1 MIRKETYYSQKT
13 LPPFIGNLWFF
24 VWEFVEAAKPKAV
37 RRVGVI
43 KGSLNVPASI
53 PPWDTAPQLG
63 RTAGQDGG
71 SVWQN
76 SGNDVTQS
84 LRLKG
89 NPCPHARSAAEF
101 FVFVRG
107 QRRDGFL

>member
-1 MIRKETYYSQKT
+1 M
-13 LPPFIGNLWFF
+13 
-24 VWEFVEAAKPKAV
+24 WEFVEAAKPKAV
-37 RRVGVI
+37 RRVGVV
-43 KGSLNVPASI
+43 KGIINFRKKDRPKGGLNMPASI

-63 RTAGQDGG
+63 RTAGQGGG

-101 FVFVRG
+101 FVFIRG